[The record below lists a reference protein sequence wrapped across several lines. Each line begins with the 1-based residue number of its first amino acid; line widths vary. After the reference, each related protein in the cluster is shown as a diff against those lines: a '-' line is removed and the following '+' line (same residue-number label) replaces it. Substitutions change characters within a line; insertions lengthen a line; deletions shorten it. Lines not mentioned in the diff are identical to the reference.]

1 MRRQTLTVEAMGARG
16 EGVAHDSAGEVVY
29 VPYSLPGETVEAD
42 VSKGRGRLVS
52 VAKPSDERVEAPCG
66 YFGKCGG
73 CALQHWAE
81 APYRAWK
88 RQLVVDALARR
99 GLDGVEVMPLVNA
112 HGTGRRRV
120 TLSVERG
127 RAGFRAHRSHD
138 LVAIDTCPVLDPA
151 LAQAAQIA
159 EALAGAVGARK
170 GVRVHL
176 MATDSGIDCELV
188 DVDDPELDARVKVA
202 EVAEA
207 FDLARV
213 TASGDLLIEKR
224 KPVLDVDGA
233 RVTPPPGG
241 FAQATAAGEA
251 ALAGLVLPALEGHA
265 IVADLFCGWGTFAL
279 RLARQSKVL
288 AIDSDTASVEALSAG
303 LRTTQGLKPVVTR
316 VRDLMRDPITAAELK
331 GVTGV
336 VFDPPRAGASAQAEE
351 LVAADGVVAV
361 AGVSCDA
368 GTFARDAGILV
379 NGGFRLDRV
388 VPVDQFL
395 YSSHVEMVGI
405 FAR

>member
-1 MRRQTLTVEAMGARG
+1 
-16 EGVAHDSAGEVVY
+16 
-29 VPYSLPGETVEAD
+29 
-42 VSKGRGRLVS
+42 
-52 VAKPSDERVEAPCG
+52 
-66 YFGKCGG
+66 
-73 CALQHWAE
+73 
-81 APYRAWK
+81 
-88 RQLVVDALARR
+88 
-99 GLDGVEVMPLVNA
+99 
-112 HGTGRRRV
+112 
-120 TLSVERG
+120 VERG
-127 RAGFRAHRSHD
+127 KAGFRAHRSHD
-138 LVAIDTCPVLDPA
+138 LVAVDRCPVLAPA
-151 LAQAAQIA
+151 LQTAPAVAA
-159 EALAGAVGARK
+159 ALARAVGARK
-170 GVRVHL
+170 PLKVHVL
-176 MATDSGIDCELV
+176 ASDSGLDCELIGV
-188 DVDDPELDARVKVA
+188 GDPELEARVKVA
-202 EVAEA
+202 GVAEA

-213 TASGDLLIEKR
+213 TASGELLIER
-224 KPVLDVDGA
+224 RRPVLDAGGVA
-233 RVTPPPGG
+233 VTPPPGG

-316 VRDLMRDPITAAELK
+316 VRDLMRDPVTAAELK

-351 LVAADGVVAV
+351 LVAADGVAAV

>member
-1 MRRQTLTVEAMGARG
+1 M
-16 EGVAHDSAGEVVY
+16 SASRHRAG
-29 VPYSLPGETVEAD
+29 T
-42 VSKGRGRLVS
+42 
-52 VAKPSDERVEAPCG
+52 
-66 YFGKCGG
+66 FGKCGG
-73 CALQHWAE
+73 CALQHWAQE
-81 APYRAWK
+81 PYRAWK

-99 GLDGVEVMPLVNA
+99 GLDGVEVMPLVDA
-112 HGTGRRRV
+112 HGIGRRRV
-120 TLSVERG
+120 TLTVEKGQPGSR
-127 RAGFRAHRSHD
+127 RTAVMTWWRLTLARCSTRRWRRRLKLPRRW
-138 LVAIDTCPVLDPA
+138 LVLWRV
-151 LAQAAQIA
+151 
-159 EALAGAVGARK
+159 RK
-170 GVRVHL
+170 GLRVHL

-202 EVAEA
+202 DVAEA

-213 TASGDLLIEKR
+213 TASGDLLIERR

-233 RVTPPPGG
+233 SVTPPPGG
-241 FAQATAAGEA
+241 FAQATGAGEA

-288 AIDSDTASVEALSAG
+288 AIDSDAASVEALGGG

-351 LVAADGVVAV
+351 LVAAEGVRTVV
-361 AGVSCDA
+361 GVSCDA

-379 NGGFRLDRV
+379 AGGFTLERV

-395 YSSHVEMVGI
+395 HTAHVEMVGV